1 VSWLYLFAAI
11 SFEVFA
17 SMSLRASHGRL
28 NRRWTPLVVIT
39 FVLSFGSLSLALRA
53 GMPLAVA
60 YSVWTA
66 LGVVVTVLVAHR
78 LFGEPLTPRFGIGV
92 GLIAVGV
99 AVVQL
104 GLH

>member
-53 GMPLAVA
+53 G
-60 YSVWTA
+60 TA